1 MFLDEGCVAS
11 EKGVATKMQVS
22 LNYILEKIK
31 SGKYTVLRTKKEFE
45 LYTEFL
51 TANTWYMVG
60 LFLFFGGTSFLTK
73 LWYLR
78 TKPNLTELHP

>member
-1 MFLDEGCVAS
+1 MFLDEGYEAS
-11 EKGVATKMQVS
+11 EKGVATEMQVS
-22 LNYILEKIK
+22 LKDILEKIK
-31 SGKYTVLRTKKEFE
+31 KEKYTVLRIEKEFE

-60 LFLFFGGTSFLTK
+60 LFLLFGGTSFLTK

-78 TKPNLTELHP
+78 TKPNHTELHP